1 MRKIQSMD
9 ISWLK
14 RRIVEAMKSVASP
27 RWKWDGTFLA
37 RVSRLVARDSAAAT
51 SAEGEQCSTEVEKL
65 CKGGGDKTEGEEGGG
80 EKRRKRAGRGEEV
93 DVWRRVRSLLA
104 GSGGRKK
111 SSKKGESVNRGPGW
125 RKSVQVERL
134 CTGSKVIVKSCRRGD
149 RCQTEP
155 LVIPDTPDTPFEV
168 SEMRCQTSDL
178 TVLLSDS

>member
-1 MRKIQSMD
+1 
-9 ISWLK
+9 
-14 RRIVEAMKSVASP
+14 MKSVASP
-27 RWKWDGTFLA
+27 RWKRDGTFLA
-37 RVSRLVARDSAAAT
+37 RISRLVARDSAAAT

-65 CKGGGDKTEGEEGGG
+65 CKGGGDKTGEE
-80 EKRRKRAGRGEEV
+80 AGKEEEM

-104 GSGGRKK
+104 GSRGRK
-111 SSKKGESVNRGPGW
+111 SGENGESVNRGPGW

-155 LVIPDTPDTPFEV
+155 LVIPDTPDTPCEV